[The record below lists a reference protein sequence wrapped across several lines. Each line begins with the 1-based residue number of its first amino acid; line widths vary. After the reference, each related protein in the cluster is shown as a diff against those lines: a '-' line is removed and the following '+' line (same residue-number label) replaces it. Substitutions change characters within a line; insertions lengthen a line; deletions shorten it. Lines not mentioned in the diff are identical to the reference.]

1 MICPYGP
8 YALREHGT
16 YETNKKAV
24 GQTDAE
30 NRSDLFR
37 MHLLRRCSLI
47 ERSYLTPKIP
57 G

>member
-1 MICPYGP
+1 MICSCHT

-16 YETNKKAV
+16 YETNKEAV

-37 MHLLRRCSLI
+37 MHLLRRRNLI
-47 ERSYLTPKIP
+47 ERKYLTLKTPD
-57 G
+57 